1 MKPVCR
7 VLAIGAHPDDIELG
21 CGATLAK
28 LLSQGAEVRAVVLCD
43 GSNGADTTQFDRVQE
58 TLAALN
64 HLGVTD
70 IVVAQGFPDSR
81 MESKFHEVVSY
92 LEAHVREFQPDRVYT
107 MYDQDRHQDHQTV
120 YRASMVACRQVPQ
133 LYGYETPSCWPQFVP
148 HTHVDV
154 TDFFQQKVEA
164 LRMHHSQ
171 ADRDYT
177 QPEDLTISAAFRGR
191 QVRRKYCEGFV
202 IYREVN

>member
-1 MKPVCR
+1 MKPVSR

-28 LLSQGAEVRAVVLCD
+28 LISEGAEVRALVLCD
-43 GSNGADTTQFDRVQE
+43 GSNGADLTQYDRILETTN
-58 TLAALN
+58 ALK

-70 IVVAQGFPDSR
+70 VHIAKGFPDSN
-81 MESKFHEVVSY
+81 MGSTFHEIISY

-107 MYDQDRHQDHQTV
+107 MYEKDRHQDHETI
-120 YRASMVACRQVPQ
+120 YRASMVACRTIPQ

-148 HTHVDV
+148 HVHVDV
-154 TDFFQQKVEA
+154 TDFFELKVEA
-164 LRMHHSQ
+164 LRMHVSQ

-177 QPEDLTISAAFRGR
+177 QPDDLSIVAAFRGR
-191 QVRRKYCEGFV
+191 QVRRQYCEGFV
-202 IYREVN
+202 VYREVQ